1 MQMQSYCKSL
11 KGEGHGWGAAV
22 KSDEFASVAMEK
34 KKSYATQMDATSK
47 HEREMRKQSEH

>member
-11 KGEGHGWGAAV
+11 KGEGHRGAAV